1 MRALVGSITKRRD
14 IAVACYSKSK
24 LWKDVNL
31 KRAMQSWSMKYD
43 DIARS
48 PESALRVFTT
58 GKSE

>member
-1 MRALVGSITKRRD
+1 MGSITKEGD
-14 IAVACYSKSK
+14 TVVACYSKSK
-24 LWKDVNL
+24 LCKDVNL

-58 GKSE
+58 GKSDEDK